1 MSAEDYHI
9 NLNQLSHLFIEK
21 NKALTEAMKNK
32 QKHAAL
38 IELFEEVKSIYKQIG
53 YLRDNYVT
61 VE

>member
-9 NLNQLSHLFIEK
+9 NLSQLSHLFIEK

-32 QKHAAL
+32 QKHAVL
-38 IELFEEVKSIYKQIG
+38 LELFEEIKSIYRQIG
-53 YLRDNYVT
+53 YLRENYMT

>member
-9 NLNQLSHLFIEK
+9 NLNQLGHLFIEK

-32 QKHAAL
+32 QKHADL
-38 IELFEEVKSIYKQIG
+38 IELFEEVKIIYKQIG